1 MIITVTMNPAIDK
14 TADVDNLRIGEL
26 NRVKNIIQDA
36 GGKGINVSRTI
47 HALGGDTIATGFLGG
62 DAGKMI
68 GLSLTQLNIKHDF
81 VFIEGETR
89 TNTKII
95 DKSNGNLVTELNEP
109 GPDILPSELEQL
121 CEKLEGYASPDNI
134 FVFSGSIPNKIS
146 PSIYGQ
152 LIRKLKKKRAKVFVD
167 ADGELLAEAI
177 KAKPFIVKPNRL
189 ELKKYLGIDED
200 IDDAM
205 LLEKGKSII
214 NNGPKIAVISC
225 GSRGAY
231 FINGDTVYYSP
242 GIEVHTNST
251 VGAGD
256 AMIGALAYGLDNN
269 LSFEESCKLSIA
281 ASAGACTT
289 IGTKPPTKELVEM
302 LVNDVNLI
310 KIK

>member
-167 ADGELLAEAI
+167 ADGELFRPA
-177 KAKPFIVKPNRL
+177 PFV
-189 ELKKYLGIDED
+189 
-200 IDDAM
+200 
-205 LLEKGKSII
+205 
-214 NNGPKIAVISC
+214 
-225 GSRGAY
+225 
-231 FINGDTVYYSP
+231 
-242 GIEVHTNST
+242 
-251 VGAGD
+251 
-256 AMIGALAYGLDNN
+256 
-269 LSFEESCKLSIA
+269 
-281 ASAGACTT
+281 
-289 IGTKPPTKELVEM
+289 KELVELSG
-302 LVNDVNLI
+302 LVLI
-310 KIK
+310 HEKAAFLFRFFKRGIKPALSGKRERPFVEHVGGNVLLDPSRLLLRTVERAVVHE